1 MAGMFELF
9 LDPGSRYRFRLS
21 ARDGSVIAVSRGFAD
36 KPAAV
41 AGIRDA
47 RECASTALI
56 ADLSPRRG
64 SAAEDAGSP
73 GGAGA
78 GDGTPA
84 APIADLKVASEP
96 DVAECAPDALLLIG
110 ETGAITYLNAAA
122 ETLFGYRREWLLGRH
137 YGTVIPGRFQGHNE
151 GIREAFESDS
161 RMRQVGTDLDLFGL
175 RSDGTEFPMEVNL
188 APLVVPGRP
197 GIVASIRDVTER
209 KRSDTALREAL
220 SLVTATLESTADGI
234 LVVTADG
241 TIAGANE
248 LFATMWGIPADLLDS
263 HDDGKV
269 MGFVLDQLTDPDA
282 FVTKVQELYADPGA
296 ESLDLLHFSDGRTFE
311 RYSRPQRVAEAI
323 VGRVWSFRD
332 ITPRMQAQA
341 QARTAMSDLAR
352 QAEELKLLAFRDHLT
367 GLANRSLFRDRLDQ
381 ALAAGDRS
389 RIHVLLL
396 DLDDFKEVNDVL
408 GHQAGDEMLIEVGRR
423 LGHCVSPADTV
434 ARLGGDEFVI
444 LLTSTPDPTAV
455 AARVV
460 GALNVP
466 FTLHGREIHPSISLG
481 LTSADARLHATDL
494 LRRADIAMYAAKA
507 AGKNCYVRFHPDMMA
522 ALMARTD
529 LETGLRTA
537 VERGEITVHYQPVV
551 SAARSG
557 VTQVEALVRWER
569 PDRIISPSEFIPAAE
584 STGLINAIGQEVLAQ
599 ACTQLLSWLTEDP
612 DRCVAVNVSAVQL
625 REPGYARTV
634 LDTLAASGIRGGQ
647 LILEVTES
655 VFLDPAPHITAQ
667 LGLLRGQGIKV
678 ALDDFGTGYSS
689 LGRLQDLPVDILKI
703 DQSFVS
709 VIITGE
715 EDLPILDSMTAMAH
729 NLGLKITAEGVETP
743 AQARHLLGLG
753 CDSLQG
759 YLFSRPVPHRD
770 LPAAERHA
778 SQRIREL
785 HSDDVDDALETAAE
799 PSH

>member
-1 MAGMFELF
+1 MAGMFEIF
-9 LDPGSRYRFRLS
+9 LDAESRYRFRLS
-21 ARDGSVIAVSRGFAD
+21 ARDGAVIAVSRGFGD

-47 RECASTALI
+47 RECAGTALI
-56 ADLSPRRG
+56 ADLSSRQRP
-64 SAAEDAGSP
+64 AIQNAGSP
-73 GGAGA
+73 SGVTTGDVPSAAAQRGAP
-78 GDGTPA
+78 DGP
-84 APIADLKVASEP
+84 LP
-96 DVAECAPDALLLIG
+96 DVAEYAQDALLIIC
-110 ETGAITYLNAAA
+110 ETGTITYLNAAA
-122 ETLFGYRREWLLGRH
+122 ETLFGYQREWLLGRH
-137 YGTVIPGRFQGHNE
+137 YGTVIPGRFQGHYA
-151 GIREAFESDS
+151 GISVAFESDA
-161 RMRQVGTDLDLFGL
+161 RTRQVGTDLGHFGL
-175 RSDGTEFPMEVNL
+175 RRDGTEFPMEVHL
-188 APLVVPGRP
+188 AALPAGA
-197 GIVASIRDVTER
+197 GIMASIRDVTER

-220 SLVTATLESTADGI
+220 SLVSATLESTADGI
-234 LVVTADG
+234 LVVTSG
-241 TIAGANE
+241 GKIAGSNE
-248 LFATMWGIPADLLDS
+248 QFATMWGIPADLLDT
-263 HDDGKV
+263 HDDERV
-269 MGFVLDQLTDPDA
+269 MGFVLDQLADPDA
-282 FVTKVQELYADPGA
+282 FLAKVQELYAEPSA

-311 RYSRPQRVAEAI
+311 RYSRPQRVAEAV

-332 ITPRMQAQA
+332 ITARMQAQA
-341 QARTAMSDLAR
+341 QARTAISDLAR
-352 QAEELKLLAFRDHLT
+352 QADELKLLAFQDHLT

-381 ALAAGDRS
+381 ALSAGDRS

-408 GHQAGDEMLIEVGRR
+408 GHQAGDEMLIEAGRR
-423 LGHCVSPADTV
+423 LGRCVGPADTV

-444 LLTSTPDPTAV
+444 LLTSTLDPDAV

-460 GALNVP
+460 RALNAP

-481 LTSADARLHATDL
+481 LTSADTRLHATDL

-529 LETGLRTA
+529 LEAGLRTA

-551 SAARSG
+551 NAPEAT
-557 VTQVEALVRWER
+557 VTQVEALVRWQR

-584 STGLINAIGQEVLAQ
+584 STGLINAIGQEVLTQ
-599 ACTQLLSWLTEDP
+599 ACTQLLSWLTED
-612 DRCVAVNVSAVQL
+612 RNRRVAVNVSAVQL
-625 REPGYARTV
+625 RAPGYARTV
-634 LDTLAASGIRGGQ
+634 LDTLAASGIKGDQ

-655 VFLDPAPHITAQ
+655 VFLDQVPHITAQ

-715 EDLPILDSMTAMAH
+715 EELPILDSMTAMAH
-729 NLGLKITAEGVETP
+729 NLGLKITAEGVETTE
-743 AQARHLLGLG
+743 QARRLVRLG

-759 YLFSRPVPHRD
+759 YFFTRPVPPQE
-770 LPAAERHA
+770 LAAAEKHA
-778 SQRIREL
+778 TQRIKEL
-785 HSDDVDDALETAAE
+785 RSGDVPETAAK
-799 PSH
+799 PSR